1 MANGDLVKLTW
12 RHRENGYNT
21 QRARR
26 MIVRMMAR
34 QLGDMGFRQLKAK
47 NLKEKHALALI
58 ERWRSEGLS
67 AGTLKNRMGVLRWVY
82 EKVNK
87 SWMLAKRNADYG
99 IENRRYLTNVDKARE
114 LTPKSLAAIKSE
126 HVRLSVEM
134 QRAFGLR
141 REEAMKVRV
150 AWANRG
156 TYLKLE
162 GSWTKGGRE
171 RTVPIETEAQQKLLE
186 RVKALTG
193 SGSLI
198 PAGSKYIDHL
208 KLYENQTAAAGLEK
222 LHGLRHAY
230 AQQRYKDI
238 TGWAAPAAGGPPSD
252 KLSEEEKK
260 KDKAA
265 RQADQ
270 PGIGARSRADYGSV
284 LWEVSCYVGLL
295 IQDGIF
301 QRGII

>member
-21 QRARR
+21 QRTRR
-26 MIVRMMAR
+26 VIVKMMAQ
-34 QLGDMGFRQLKAK
+34 QLGDMGFNRIKAK

-99 IENRRYLTNVDKARE
+99 IENRRYLTNVNKARE
-114 LTPKSLAAIKSE
+114 VSMESLERIKSE

-134 QRAFGLR
+134 QRQFGMR
-141 REEAMKVRV
+141 REEAMKIQV
-150 AWANRG
+150 AWADRG
-156 TYLKLE
+156 TYLKLK

-171 RTVPIETEAQQKLLE
+171 RTIPIRTEAQRKLLE

-193 SGSLI
+193 GGSLI
-198 PAGSKYIDHL
+198 PASSTYIEHL
-208 KLYENQTAAAGLEK
+208 KLYENQTRGAGLEK

-230 AQQRYKDI
+230 AQERYKEL
-238 TGWAAPAAGGPPSD
+238 TGWEAPAAGGPSRD
-252 KLSEEEKK
+252 KLNEEQ
-260 KDKAA
+260 KALDHEA
-265 RQADQ
+265 RMT
-270 PGIGARSRADYGSV
+270 ISRELGHGREVISV
-284 LWEVSCYVGLL
+284 VYLG
-295 IQDGIF
+295 
-301 QRGII
+301 R

>member
-21 QRARR
+21 QRTRR
-26 MIVRMMAR
+26 VIVKMMAN
-34 QLGDMGFRQLKAK
+34 QLGDMGFNRIKAK

-99 IENRRYLTNVDKARE
+99 IENRQYLTNVNKARE
-114 LTPKSLAAIKSE
+114 VTMESLERIKSE

-134 QRAFGLR
+134 QRQFGMR
-141 REEAMKVRV
+141 REEAMKIQV
-150 AWANRG
+150 AWADRG
-156 TYLKLE
+156 TYLKLK

-171 RTVPIETEAQQKLLE
+171 RTIPIRTEAQRKLLD

-193 SGSLI
+193 GGSLI
-198 PAGSKYIDHL
+198 PASSTYIEHL
-208 KLYENQTAAAGLEK
+208 KLYENQTRAAGLEK

-230 AQQRYKDI
+230 AQERYKEL
-238 TGWAAPAAGGPPSD
+238 TGWEAPAAGGPSRD
-252 KLSEEEKK
+252 KLTEEQ
-260 KDKAA
+260 KALDHEA
-265 RQADQ
+265 RVTIS
-270 PGIGARSRADYGSV
+270 GELGHGREVISV
-284 LWEVSCYVGLL
+284 VYLG
-295 IQDGIF
+295 
-301 QRGII
+301 R

>member
-1 MANGDLVKLTW
+1 MANGDLIKLTY
-12 RHRENGYNT
+12 RHRENSYNT

-26 MIVRMMAR
+26 VIVKMMAN
-34 QLGDMGFRQLKAK
+34 QLGDMGFMRLKAK

-58 ERWRSEGLS
+58 ERWKGEGLG

-82 EKVNK
+82 EKVGK
-87 SWMLAKRNADYG
+87 SWMLTRSNADYG
-99 IENRRYLTNVDKARE
+99 IENRRYQTNVNKARE
-114 LTPKSLAAIKSE
+114 MTPESLAGIKSE

-150 AWANRG
+150 AWADRG
-156 TYLKLE
+156 THLKLE

-171 RTVPIETEAQQKLLE
+171 RTVPIRSEAQEKLLE

-193 SGSLI
+193 NGSLI
-198 PAGSKYIDHL
+198 PEGSKYIEHL

-230 AQQRYKDI
+230 AQERYREI
-238 TGWAAPAAGGPPSD
+238 TGWAAPVAGGPSRAE
-252 KLSEEEKK
+252 LSEEQKAQ
-260 KDKAA
+260 DRAA
-265 RQADQ
+265 R
-270 PGIGARSRADYGSV
+270 I
-284 LWEVSCYVGLL
+284 EVSRELGHGREQITVVYCG
-295 IQDGIF
+295 
-301 QRGII
+301 R

>member
-21 QRARR
+21 QRTRR
-26 MIVRMMAR
+26 AIVKMMAR

-87 SWMLAKRNADYG
+87 SWMLAGRNADYG
-99 IENRRYLTNVDKARE
+99 IENRQYLTGVNKARE
-114 LTPKSLAAIKSE
+114 VSLESLERIGSE

-134 QRAFGLR
+134 QRRFGMR
-141 REEAMKVRV
+141 REEAMKVQV
-150 AWANRG
+150 AWADRG
-156 TYLKLE
+156 TYLKLK

-171 RTVPIETEAQQKLLE
+171 RTIPIRTQAQRELLD
-186 RVKALTG
+186 RVRALTG
-193 SGSLI
+193 NESLI
-198 PAGSKYIDHL
+198 PASSTYIEHL
-208 KLYENQTAAAGLEK
+208 KLYENQTRSAGLEK

-230 AQQRYKDI
+230 AQERYREL
-238 TGWAAPAAGGPPSD
+238 TGWDAPAAGGPS
-252 KLSEEEKK
+252 
-260 KDKAA
+260 KDQLTDDQKRLDYDA
-265 RQADQ
+265 RMTV
-270 PGIGARSRADYGSV
+270 SRELGHFRENVTVVYCGK
-284 LWEVSCYVGLL
+284 
-295 IQDGIF
+295 
-301 QRGII
+301 

>member
-21 QRARR
+21 QRTRR
-26 MIVRMMAR
+26 AIVKMMAR

-87 SWMLAKRNADYG
+87 SWMLAGRNADYG
-99 IENRRYLTNVDKARE
+99 IANRQYLSGVNKARE
-114 LTPKSLAAIKSE
+114 VTLESLKRIGSA

-134 QRAFGLR
+134 QRRFGMR
-141 REEAMKVRV
+141 REEAMKIQV
-150 AWANRG
+150 AWADRG
-156 TYLKLE
+156 TYLKLK

-171 RTVPIETEAQQKLLE
+171 RTIPIRTEAQRELLD
-186 RVKALTG
+186 RVRALTG
-193 SGSLI
+193 NGSLI
-198 PAGSKYIDHL
+198 PASSTYIEHL
-208 KLYENQTAAAGLEK
+208 KLYENQTRAAGLEK

-230 AQQRYKDI
+230 AQERYREL
-238 TGWAAPAAGGPPSD
+238 TGWDAPAAGGPSRD
-252 KLSEEEKK
+252 KLSEEQRQV
-260 KDKAA
+260 DYDA
-265 RQADQ
+265 RMT
-270 PGIGARSRADYGSV
+270 ISRELGHSREQVTIVYLS
-284 LWEVSCYVGLL
+284 
-295 IQDGIF
+295 
-301 QRGII
+301 R

>member
-12 RHRENGYNT
+12 RHRENSYST

-26 MIVRMMAR
+26 VIVGMIAQ
-34 QLGDMGFRQLKAK
+34 QLGDMGFKRLKAK
-47 NLKEKHALALI
+47 NLKEKHAVALI
-58 ERWRSEGLS
+58 ERWKGEGLS
-67 AGTLKNRMGVLRWVY
+67 AGTLKNRMGVLRWMY

-87 SWMLAKRNADYG
+87 TWMLAGRNADYG
-99 IENRRYLTNVDKARE
+99 IENRRYQTGVNRARE
-114 LTPKSLAAIKSE
+114 LTPESLAGIKSE
-126 HVRLSVEM
+126 HVQLSVEM

-150 AWANRG
+150 AWADRG

-171 RTVPIETEAQQKLLE
+171 RTVPIRTEAQRELLG
-186 RVKALTG
+186 RARGLTG

-198 PAGSKYIDHL
+198 PPGSKYIEHL

-230 AQQRYKDI
+230 AQERYRDF
-238 TGWAAPAAGGPPSD
+238 TGWAAPAAGGPT
-252 KLSEEEKK
+252 SEQLTDEEK
-260 KDKAA
+260 DRDRHA
-265 RQADQ
+265 RME
-270 PGIGARSRADYGSV
+270 ISRELGHGREQITVVYLGK
-284 LWEVSCYVGLL
+284 
-295 IQDGIF
+295 
-301 QRGII
+301 

>member
-1 MANGDLVKLTW
+1 MANGDLVKLAV
-12 RHRENGYNT
+12 RHRENSYST
-21 QRARR
+21 QRGRR
-26 MIVRMMAR
+26 VIVKMMAE
-34 QLGDMGFRQLKAK
+34 QLGEMGFVRLKAK

-58 ERWRSEGLS
+58 ERWRNEGLS

-99 IENRRYLTNVDKARE
+99 IGNRQYQTNVSKARE
-114 LTPKSLAAIKSE
+114 VSLENLERIKSE

-134 QRAFGLR
+134 QRAFGMR
-141 REEAMKVRV
+141 REEAMKIRV
-150 AWANRG
+150 AWADRG
-156 TYLKLE
+156 THLKLE

-171 RTVPIETEAQQKLLE
+171 RTIPIRTEAQEKLLD

-198 PAGSKYIDHL
+198 PAGSTYVKHM

-230 AQQRYKDI
+230 AQERYKEI
-238 TGWAAPAAGGPPSD
+238 TGWAAPVAGGPSSAELIKAGKRD
-252 KLSEEEKK
+252 E
-260 KDKAA
+260 DRAA
-265 RQADQ
+265 RME
-270 PGIGARSRADYGSV
+270 ISRELGHGREQITVVYLG
-284 LWEVSCYVGLL
+284 
-295 IQDGIF
+295 
-301 QRGII
+301 R